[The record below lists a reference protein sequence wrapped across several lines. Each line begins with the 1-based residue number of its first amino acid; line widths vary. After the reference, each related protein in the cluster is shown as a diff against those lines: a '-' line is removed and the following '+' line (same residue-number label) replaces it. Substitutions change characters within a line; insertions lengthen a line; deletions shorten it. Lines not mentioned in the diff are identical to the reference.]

1 MGTKTISL
9 RDEAYDRLKRAKR
22 SPSES
27 FSEVVMRAVWPD
39 LAISAEAYLRMVRE
53 RGAVYSRP
61 QLDRIDEVSA
71 EDRPPGE
78 KWPKG

>member
-53 RGAVYSRP
+53 RGLSSTAST
-61 QLDRIDEVSA
+61 
-71 EDRPPGE
+71 
-78 KWPKG
+78 K